1 MVGFFK
7 NIQKN
12 HKSNISKKISSSLPI
27 SILVILFC
35 ISNQNFHDAIAYTV
49 DSFDAEGIIFTTIED
64 NDEGKINILKN
75 LTKDNRTISESNQNS
90 INQPIQNQI
99 NLPPTLRGQWDM
111 KVDKGELKEFKTI
124 FTIHDIT
131 GKIINAYG
139 IYNLKNTGHIQ
150 LDDLGTEV
158 INGVANLKSLG
169 KINSTIPN
177 IDVVIV
183 IEGLSK
189 IKVILDESKLNKQH
203 FQGLPILGKTNKM
216 VDGSGNLLIGPR
228 PPIQPNPP
236 PGETIGPRPPIQ
248 PNPPPGETIGPR
260 PPIQPNPPPGETIGP
275 RPPIQPNPPPG
286 ETI

>member
-1 MVGFFK
+1 M
-7 NIQKN
+7 
-12 HKSNISKKISSSLPI
+12 
-27 SILVILFC
+27 
-35 ISNQNFHDAIAYTV
+35 
-49 DSFDAEGIIFTTIED
+49 
-64 NDEGKINILKN
+64 
-75 LTKDNRTISESNQNS
+75 TKDNKTVSESNQNN
-90 INQPIQNQI
+90 INQPTQNQE

-139 IYNLKNTGHIQ
+139 IYNLKNTDHIQ
-150 LDDLGTEV
+150 LNDLGTEV
-158 INGVANLKSLG
+158 INGVANLKSFG

-216 VDGSGNLLIGPR
+216 VDGNGNLLIGPR

-236 PGETIGPRPPIQ
+236 PAATNNLLSSGTLLYS
-248 PNPPPGETIGPR
+248 
-260 PPIQPNPPPGETIGP
+260 
-275 RPPIQPNPPPG
+275 
-286 ETI
+286 